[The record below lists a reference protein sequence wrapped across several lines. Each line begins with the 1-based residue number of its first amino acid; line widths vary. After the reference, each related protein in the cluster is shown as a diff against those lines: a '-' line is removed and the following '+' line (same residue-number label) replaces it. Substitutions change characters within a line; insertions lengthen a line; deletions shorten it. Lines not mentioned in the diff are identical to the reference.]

1 MKIVAFLVRYSRT
14 AVILAVVAGV
24 VSGASN
30 TGLLAVIN
38 AALRK
43 NGFDMT
49 SLLWMFVGLCI
60 LLPVT
65 RFIAEVLLIRLGQG
79 ALVDVRMQLSG
90 QILSAP
96 LRHLEEIGAARLL
109 AVLSEDVPV
118 ITNALLAIPI
128 LCINVAIVVG
138 SLVYLGWLSWVVLL
152 AVLFFMALGIA
163 TYQLPILKA
172 MQHLR
177 LARED
182 GDALFGHFRALT
194 EGMKELKLHSRRREA
209 FLNDT
214 LKTTALNFRR
224 HNVTGMEILTAA
236 NSWGQ
241 ILVFVVVG
249 LVLFALPA
257 VRDVPAATLTG
268 YTLILLYMMT
278 PLQVIMTTLPNLS
291 RANVS
296 LRKVEELGLTLAS
309 KSRETDSTKQI
320 GPASSW
326 GSIELV
332 NVTHSY
338 QREGEESSFILGP
351 INLTLTSGELAF
363 LVGGNGSGK
372 TTLAKLIMGLYGPE
386 SGELRFNSVPVTD
399 QSREFY
405 RQHFSVVFSDFY
417 LFDSLLGL
425 DAHELD
431 EKAHRYLSLLR
442 LENKLKIKDGV
453 FSTTELSQGQRKRL
467 ALLTSYLEDRSIYV
481 FDEWAADQDP
491 LFKEIFYYQ
500 LLPEL
505 KARGKTIIVISHD
518 DKYYHVGDRVIK
530 LEEGKITFDKSLAGL
545 KSTLDLMP
553 GAVAR

>member
-1 MKIVAFLVRYSRT
+1 MKIVAFLIKYSRAT
-14 AVILAVVAGV
+14 LILAVVAGV
-24 VSGASN
+24 ISGASN

-38 AALRK
+38 AALRR
-43 NGFDMT
+43 NGPGMT
-49 SLLWMFVGLCI
+49 TLLWLFVGLCI

-79 ALVDVRMQLSG
+79 ALVDLRMQLSG
-90 QILSAP
+90 RILAAP

-109 AVLSEDVPV
+109 AVLSDDVPV

-128 LCINVAIVVG
+128 LCINIAIVIG
-138 SLVYLGWLSWVVLL
+138 SLIYLGWLSWAVLL
-152 AVLFFMALGIA
+152 AVLFFMLLGIV

-172 MQHLR
+172 MRHLR

-194 EGMKELKLHSRRREA
+194 EGTKELKLHSRRRQA
-209 FLNDT
+209 FLDGT

-257 VRDVPAATLTG
+257 VRDVSAVTLTG
-268 YTLILLYMMT
+268 YTLILLYLMT

-296 LRKVEELGLTLAS
+296 LGKVEELGLTLAS
-309 KSRETDSTKQI
+309 KSKEMDSTGQFDS
-320 GPASSW
+320 ASAWESL
-326 GSIELV
+326 ELV

-338 QREGEESSFILGP
+338 QREGEESRFILGP
-351 INLTLTSGELAF
+351 INLTLTPGELVF

-386 SGELRFNSVPVTD
+386 GGELLFNSVPVTD
-399 QSREFY
+399 ESRESY
-405 RQHFSVVFSDFY
+405 RQHFSVVFSDFF
-417 LFDSLLGL
+417 LFESLLGL
-425 DAHELD
+425 DAPELD
-431 EKAHRYLSLLR
+431 EKARRYLTLLR
-442 LENKLKIKDGV
+442 LENKLKIEDGV
-453 FSTTELSQGQRKRL
+453 LSTTDLSQGQRKRL
-467 ALLTSYLEDRSIYV
+467 ALLTAYLEDRPIYL

-505 KARGKTIIVISHD
+505 KARGKTVVAISHD
-518 DKYYHVGDRVIK
+518 DKYYHVGDRIVK
-530 LEEGKITFDKSLAGL
+530 LDDGKISFDKSLASPERAPEL
-545 KSTLDLMP
+545 LP
-553 GAVAR
+553 VPVN